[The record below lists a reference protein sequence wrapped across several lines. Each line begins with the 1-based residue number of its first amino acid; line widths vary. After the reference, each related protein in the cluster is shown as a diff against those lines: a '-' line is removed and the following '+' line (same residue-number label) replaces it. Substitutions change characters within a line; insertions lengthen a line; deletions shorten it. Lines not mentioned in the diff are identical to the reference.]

1 MEGTRVGDDRHLVVQ
16 VCADFGA
23 GLARLGEVTMWS
35 APDAAVTDVI
45 VAAET
50 VIRQAQAVQASAV
63 AEGQRRDLAKQVAAT
78 GTTAWLSGLL
88 TVRPAHAKRVCR
100 LAEHLDSGV
109 EATRQ
114 AFSFG

>member
-1 MEGTRVGDDRHLVVQ
+1 MDGTRSLDDRHPVAQ
-16 VCADFGA
+16 VCDRFGV
-23 GLARLGEVTMWS
+23 LLDELGDPAMWS
-35 APDAAVTDVI
+35 ATDSDVTDVI
-45 VAAET
+45 AAAET
-50 VIRQAQAVQASAV
+50 VIRQAQAVQATAV